1 MKKIIS
7 SLITVVLLV
16 TVMSTGLCAN
26 AAVIDDSNSNVMPC
40 YTYTLKHSSVI
51 VLNGSTAT
59 CESSVSGYSSV
70 TKITIK
76 MTLQK
81 KTVLWWSE
89 VTSWSTTVNSD
100 YASLIKTKSLEKGTY
115 RIKMSATVY
124 SGSNSEE
131 ITGYSSQV
139 KVS

>member
-7 SLITVVLLV
+7 LLITVVLLL
-16 TVMSTGLCAN
+16 TTMTAGLSAQ
-26 AAVIDDSNSNVMPC
+26 AAAIDNGESEIMPC
-40 YTYTLKHSSVI
+40 YTYTSEHSSVI
-51 VLNGSTAT
+51 GLNGSTAT
-59 CESSVSGYSSV
+59 CESYVSGYSNV
-70 TKITIK
+70 TKITMK

-100 YASLIKTKSLEKGTY
+100 YALLTKTKSLGSGTY
-115 RIKMSATVY
+115 RIKMTATVY
-124 SGSNSEE
+124 SGSSSEN
-131 ITGYSSQV
+131 ITGYSANV